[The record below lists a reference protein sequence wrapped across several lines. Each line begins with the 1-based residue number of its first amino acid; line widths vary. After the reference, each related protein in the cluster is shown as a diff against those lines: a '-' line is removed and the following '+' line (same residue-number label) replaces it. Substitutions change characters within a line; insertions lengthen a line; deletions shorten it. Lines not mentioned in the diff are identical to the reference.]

1 MEPLMAME
9 YIFRFVGCTYK
20 VGSNVCKEGTRWYT
34 ENKTRQEMR
43 MFLWIARA
51 LLETLTVCNVIL
63 KARVG
68 RSELKASQIVGRD
81 YT

>member
-1 MEPLMAME
+1 MQ
-9 YIFRFVGCTYK
+9 RRHK
-20 VGSNVCKEGTRWYT
+20 VVHGEQNQTGNENVS
-34 ENKTRQEMR
+34 
-43 MFLWIARA
+43 LDSSSA
-51 LLETLTVCNVIL
+51 LRNANTVCNVIL